1 MSQLAN
7 IKTAICYTFVTWQ
20 LTTFF
25 YFFVI
30 LGLKQKAFT
39 LQANG
44 SILTDAQETVWFQRE
59 HGGGNRRT
67 SGNGGRNTPKT
78 LGARSV
84 ENSYS

>member
-1 MSQLAN
+1 MSQLPN

-44 SILTDAQETVWFQRE
+44 SHRYS
-59 HGGGNRRT
+59 R
-67 SGNGGRNTPKT
+67 NGLVST
-78 LGARSV
+78 
-84 ENSYS
+84 